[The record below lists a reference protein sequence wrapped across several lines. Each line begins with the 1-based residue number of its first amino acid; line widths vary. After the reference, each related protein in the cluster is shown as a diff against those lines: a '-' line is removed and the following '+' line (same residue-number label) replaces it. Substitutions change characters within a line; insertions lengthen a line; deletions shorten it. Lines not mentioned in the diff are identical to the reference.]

1 MDRVDPTELV
11 LILAGVLALAAYVAF
26 IFVPAVVSY
35 GRIWERMAAGF
46 LSLYILASVVGVGA
60 ILGLTI
66 VWFYDRYA

>member
-26 IFVPAVVSY
+26 IFVPAVVSC

-46 LSLYILASVVGVGA
+46 LSLYILASVVGAGA
-60 ILGLTI
+60 ILGPTI
-66 VWFYDRYA
+66 LWYYDRYA